1 MRSEQIYPDVRTFE
15 SIVTGTKEEQ
25 GHWVTLQQSYFY
37 PESGGQPA
45 DRGTL
50 NGIPVLDV
58 QLEDG
63 QVWHRLESPLLK
75 SEVQGEVDDVIRTDH
90 AAQHTAQ
97 HVISAILQDEFQI
110 KTISFRTGTE
120 ESTLDLDLDAWDDAL
135 QSRLEERLRTVI
147 QANLLI
153 TATEYTEEAALRL
166 PLRKT
171 PQVTGKIRV
180 VQIGELDYSACGGTH
195 LASTSELELILFTG
209 LEKVRG
215 NIRLAYVAKDR
226 AFGLLTTERRVLA
239 ETARALSAKKDQV
252 HLVVEEL
259 KQEQVRLNRQIGQA
273 EDAHVK
279 AVLKELLATDEPV
292 LTVRHDK
299 EDIRFSEK
307 LLKAVAEAGRTGFV
321 WNETAKKLFMCSGGS
336 IHLGQ
341 FAKTHLKQFN
351 GRGGGSEN
359 NAQALFQTYEEAQA
373 YVEALKEEL
382 HT

>member
-15 SIVTGTKEEQ
+15 SIVTGTKDEQ
-25 GHWVTLQQSYFY
+25 GYWVTLQQSYFY

-63 QVWHRLESPLLK
+63 HVWHRLESPLLK
-75 SEVQGEVDDVIRTDH
+75 TEVQGEVDDVIRTDH

-120 ESTLDLDLDAWDDAL
+120 ESTLDLNLDAWDDTL
-135 QSRLEERLRTVI
+135 QGRLEERLRTVI
-147 QANLLI
+147 QAKLPI
-153 TATEYTEEAALRL
+153 TATEYTEEAALQL

-195 LASTSELELILFTG
+195 MASTSELELILFTG

-226 AFGLLTTERRVLA
+226 AFRLLTTERRVLA

-259 KQEQVRLNRQIGQA
+259 KQEQVRLNRQIGQT
-273 EDAHVK
+273 EDMHVK
-279 AVLKELLATDEPV
+279 TVLKQILATDEPV
-292 LTVRHDK
+292 LTVRHGQ

-307 LLKAVAEAGRTGFV
+307 LLKALAEAGRTGFV
-321 WNETAKKLFMCSGGS
+321 WNETAKKLFMCSAGS

-341 FAKTHLKQFN
+341 FAKTNLKQFN

>member
-25 GHWVTLQQSYFY
+25 GYWIRLEQSYFY

-50 NGIPVLDV
+50 NGVSVLDV
-58 QLEDG
+58 QLQEGD
-63 QVWHRLESPLLK
+63 VWHLLDSPLLEN
-75 SEVQGEVDDVIRTDH
+75 EVQGEVDDVIRTDH

-97 HVISAILQDEFQI
+97 HVISAVLQDEFQI
-110 KTISFRTGTE
+110 KTVSFRTGTE
-120 ESTLDLDLDAWDDAL
+120 ESTLDLDLGDWDETL

-153 TATEYTEEAALRL
+153 TATEYTEEEALQL

-226 AFGLLTTERRVLA
+226 AFRLLTTERRVLT
-239 ETARALSAKKDQV
+239 ETARAVSAKKNQV
-252 HLVVEEL
+252 HLVVEDL

-273 EDAHVK
+273 EDLHVK
-279 AVLKELLATDEPV
+279 TVLKQLLATDEPV
-292 LTVRHDK
+292 LTVRHDQ
-299 EDIRFSEK
+299 EDVRFSEK
-307 LLKAVAEAGRTGFV
+307 LLKALAETGRTGFV
-321 WNETAKKLFMCSGGS
+321 WNENAKKLFMCSAGS
-336 IHLGQ
+336 IHLGK

-359 NAQALFQTYEEAQA
+359 NAQAVFQTYEEAQTYA
-373 YVEALKEEL
+373 EALKEEL

>member
-1 MRSEQIYPDVRTFE
+1 M
-15 SIVTGTKEEQ
+15 
-25 GHWVTLQQSYFY
+25 
-37 PESGGQPA
+37 
-45 DRGTL
+45 
-50 NGIPVLDV
+50 
-58 QLEDG
+58 
-63 QVWHRLESPLLK
+63 
-75 SEVQGEVDDVIRTDH
+75 QGEVDDVIRTDH

-110 KTISFRTGTE
+110 KTVSFRTGTE
-120 ESTLDLDLDAWDDAL
+120 ESTLDLDLGDWDETL

-153 TATEYTEEAALRL
+153 TATEYTEEEALQL

-226 AFGLLTTERRVLA
+226 AFRLLTTERRVLT
-239 ETARALSAKKDQV
+239 ETARAVSAKKNQV
-252 HLVVEEL
+252 HLVVEDL

-273 EDAHVK
+273 EDLHVK
-279 AVLKELLATDEPV
+279 TVLKQLLATDEPV
-292 LTVRHDK
+292 LTVRHNQ
-299 EDIRFSEK
+299 EDVRFSEK
-307 LLKAVAEAGRTGFV
+307 LLKALAETGRTGFV
-321 WNETAKKLFMCSGGS
+321 WNENAKKLFMCSAGS
-336 IHLGQ
+336 IHLGK

-359 NAQALFQTYEEAQA
+359 NAQAVFQTYEEAQA
-373 YVEALKEEL
+373 YAEALKEEL

>member
-25 GHWVTLQQSYFY
+25 GYWIRLEQSYFY

-50 NGIPVLDV
+50 NGVSVLDV
-58 QLEDG
+58 QLQEGD
-63 QVWHRLESPLLK
+63 VWHLLGSPLLEN
-75 SEVQGEVDDVIRTDH
+75 EVQGEVDDVIRTDH

-97 HVISAILQDEFQI
+97 HVISAVLQDEFQI
-110 KTISFRTGTE
+110 KTVSFRTGTE
-120 ESTLDLDLDAWDDAL
+120 ESTLDLDLGDWDETL

-153 TATEYTEEAALRL
+153 TATEYTEEEALQL

-226 AFGLLTTERRVLA
+226 AFRLLTTERRVLT
-239 ETARALSAKKDQV
+239 ETARAVSAKKNQV
-252 HLVVEEL
+252 HLVVEDL

-273 EDAHVK
+273 EDLHVK
-279 AVLKELLATDEPV
+279 TVLKQLLATDEPV
-292 LTVRHDK
+292 LTVRHDQ
-299 EDIRFSEK
+299 EDVRFSEK
-307 LLKAVAEAGRTGFV
+307 LLKALAETGRTGFV
-321 WNETAKKLFMCSGGS
+321 WNENAKKLFMCSAGS
-336 IHLGQ
+336 IHLGK
-341 FAKTHLKQFN
+341 FAKIHLKQFN

-359 NAQALFQTYEEAQA
+359 NAQAVFQTYEEAQA
-373 YVEALKEEL
+373 YAEALKEEL